1 MRLRNFATRLAV
13 VLLFL
18 AFYFMILAPFLPSIE
33 NSVVAWIEAHS
44 TIFKYNTTIREY
56 QYVNNTLVETVRVQ
70 TVDYTP
76 LLTFA
81 IRILF
86 VLAPLLVVWFI
97 LFGRW

>member
-1 MRLRNFATRLAV
+1 MRNFATRLAV
-13 VLLFL
+13 ALLFL

-44 TIFKYNTTIREY
+44 DVFKYNTTIREY
-56 QYVNNTLVETVRVQ
+56 QYVNGTLQVVEKMQ

-76 LLTFA
+76 LLVFA

-86 VLAPLLVVWFI
+86 VLAPLLVTWFI